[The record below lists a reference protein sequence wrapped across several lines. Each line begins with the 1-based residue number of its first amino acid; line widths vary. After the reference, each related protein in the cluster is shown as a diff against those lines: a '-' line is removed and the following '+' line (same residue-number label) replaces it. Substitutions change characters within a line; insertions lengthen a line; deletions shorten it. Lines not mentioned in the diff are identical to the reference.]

1 MTTHVILVD
10 LCCVLGKQDLIVNFT
25 DCQWIKWTGKRWNWV
40 LEPQKLSE
48 TVPGHLLLF
57 CGLYAEQVEASSV
70 IVSYALQ
77 NFLVKS

>member
-40 LEPQKLSE
+40 LEPQKLLE
-48 TVPGHLLLF
+48 TVPGHLYTL
-57 CGLYAEQVEASSV
+57 
-70 IVSYALQ
+70 
-77 NFLVKS
+77 